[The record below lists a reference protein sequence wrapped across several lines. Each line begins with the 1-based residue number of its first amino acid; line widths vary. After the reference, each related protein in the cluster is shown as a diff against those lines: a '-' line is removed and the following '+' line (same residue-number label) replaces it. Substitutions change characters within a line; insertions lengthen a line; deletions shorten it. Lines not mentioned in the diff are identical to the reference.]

1 MPSTSSEG
9 GDEHGSCSR
18 GGLHAKTT
26 TRQNERGMG
35 DLPAPQSS
43 KDRVARIC
51 LSNVTVSS
59 SKIVRYGSSSR
70 CQPSHP
76 LIRARRDLKKS
87 SQILGISRLRGLAA
101 LVVVFMHCV
110 MVLPVDLSAAPF
122 YASGYYGVSL
132 FFAISGFLITT
143 NILRRYGTV
152 GAVNVSDFYVM
163 RAARIL
169 PCLTLLIVLLSV
181 LAIVRYPGFA
191 FEEGSSLGKANWS
204 VLTLSFNK
212 LGMAVPL
219 GWAVLWYLSIEEAF
233 YVLYPVIAIVLRKE
247 KVLIGVLLLVIVY
260 GISGRTTPGDLF
272 TYRCCFDLIAM
283 GALAAIAAHRPK
295 APQWSLVWAKWL
307 GAVITLSAYLF
318 LPVREHVTVGP
329 SLIALGGVM
338 MLYALKVEEDRATRP
353 QRLSL
358 LGTIGEC
365 SYELYLFHYSVFVL
379 VASGLTG
386 IFGGG
391 SYISVAV
398 ALVTALCVSLAVQ
411 RYLSD
416 PLNARIRELFVRRT
430 PAAASRQTMEVLG
443 PPATAATRQ

>member
-1 MPSTSSEG
+1 
-9 GDEHGSCSR
+9 
-18 GGLHAKTT
+18 
-26 TRQNERGMG
+26 
-35 DLPAPQSS
+35 
-43 KDRVARIC
+43 
-51 LSNVTVSS
+51 
-59 SKIVRYGSSSR
+59 
-70 CQPSHP
+70 
-76 LIRARRDLKKS
+76 LKKS
-87 SQILGISRLRGLAA
+87 GQILGISRLRGLAA

-143 NILRRYGTV
+143 NILRRYGAV
-152 GAVNVSDFYVM
+152 GAVNVRDFYVM

-169 PCLTLLIVLLSV
+169 PSLTLLIVLLSA
-181 LAIVRYPGFA
+181 LAIVRYPGFV
-191 FEEGSSLGKANWS
+191 FEEGHDSLGKAIWS

-212 LGMAVPL
+212 SGMNSPL
-219 GWAVLWYLSIEEAF
+219 GWSVLWSLSIEEAF

-247 KVLIGVLLLVIVY
+247 QVLIGVLLLIIAY
-260 GISGRTTPGDLF
+260 GVSGRTTPGNLY
-272 TYRCCFDLIAM
+272 TYRGCFDLIAM
-283 GALAAIAAHRPK
+283 GALAAIAAHRVL

-318 LPVREHVTVGP
+318 LPVAEHVTVGP

-353 QRLSL
+353 ERLSL

-379 VASGLTG
+379 VAPGLTG
-386 IFGGG
+386 IFGAG
-391 SYISVAV
+391 SYINVAA
-398 ALVTALCVSLAVQ
+398 ALVAAFCAGLGVQ
-411 RYLSD
+411 RYFSD
-416 PLNARIRELFVRRT
+416 PLNARIRELFVRRA

-443 PPATAATRQ
+443 PPTTAATRQ